1 VDNLRDYVIL
11 KGVHFILVV
20 QDGEKRVSVLGL
32 VCVEKLV
39 RA

>member
-1 VDNLRDYVIL
+1 MTV
-11 KGVHFILVV
+11 KGVHCLWVV
-20 QDGEKRVSVLGL
+20 QDGEKRVSVFQIV